1 MTGVRMLRP
10 TMTVT
15 AAGPCPPD
23 EAWDRYVRPRRWPEW
38 SPQIRAVEYPG
49 ERLTAGTSGVV
60 RGPGRVPVRFRILS
74 VDESDP
80 ARRRWTWSVR
90 AAGVVLRLD
99 HLVEPR
105 TGAGG
110 EQPRGSRTTLTV
122 HGWAPVVVAYLPL
135 AWLALRRLVR

>member
-1 MTGVRMLRP
+1 
-10 TMTVT
+10 MTVT
-15 AAGPCPPD
+15 ASGACPPD

-60 RGPGRVPVRFRILS
+60 RGPAGVPVSFRILS

-80 ARRRWTWSVR
+80 DLRRWSWSVR
-90 AAGVVLRLD
+90 VAGVALRLE

-105 TGAGG
+105 PGPARG
-110 EQPRGSRTTLTV
+110 EPRGSRTTLTV
-122 HGWAPVVVAYLPL
+122 HGPVPLVVAYLPL
-135 AWLALRRLVR
+135 ARLALRRLVR